1 MGLLRC
7 VHRAIHH
14 GSDFLPVVDP
24 PLAAADRDKATTF
37 SWRAQLIYRDA
48 VFDLVAPPSSGRVH
62 HGTAVVRLGDSSPG
76 GRARLDALA
85 RLLQDVADDDARHAG
100 FGSYTWVVRR
110 TVIRVDAFPTYLEP
124 LQLTT
129 WCAGFGAAWA
139 ERRISVRGERGGRVD
154 SATLWVHVDAQSLRP
169 ARMPREFLEVF
180 GPSADGRTV
189 SSKQALADAPAD
201 LEGTAW
207 PLRFT
212 DFDVLEHVNN
222 AMYLAP
228 VEQELAVRR
237 SLRAPL
243 TVVVEHGDPIEREHE
258 VQWLVRDR
266 DDGGFDGWLVGAEP
280 ADPADVPPGPR
291 RQFAAIAVIPA
302 PTP

>member
-1 MGLLRC
+1 LRTSC
-7 VHRAIHH
+7 DPSRFR
-14 GSDFLPVVDP
+14 FLPVVD
-24 PLAAADRDKATTF
+24 LTLVVQIGVKAITF
-37 SWRAQLIYRDA
+37 SWRAQLIYRA
-48 VFDLVAPPSSGRVH
+48 SVFDLVTPPSSGRVH
-62 HGTAVVRLGDSSPG
+62 HGSAVVRLGDSSPG

-110 TVIRVDAFPTYLEP
+110 TVLRVDAFPTYLEP

-154 SATLWVHVDAQSLRP
+154 SATLWVHVDPHSLRP
-169 ARMPREFLEVF
+169 SRMPREFLEVF

-189 SSKQALADAPAD
+189 SSKQLLDDAPAD
-201 LEGTAW
+201 QPGSAW

-228 VEQELAVRR
+228 VEQELAERR
-237 SLRAPL
+237 ALRAPL
-243 TVVVEHGDPIEREHE
+243 TVVVEHGDPIERDDE
-258 VQWLVRDR
+258 VRWIVRDR
-266 DDGGFDGWLVGAEP
+266 TDGGFDGWLVSASTD
-280 ADPADVPPGPR
+280 AR
-291 RQFAAIAVIPA
+291 RQFAAVSVVPA
-302 PTP
+302 SGA